1 VSDVRAEAEEA
12 WKAVLR
18 KRGVFV
24 SPNTP
29 LGDAVLE
36 ARDTAL
42 LAERRRAIE
51 TCQRIADEKAQA
63 CTALA
68 DACVVGASGPYSRTE
83 RTILDKRW
91 HTAQAAAFRE
101 AAHAIGALASPRE
114 ET

>member
-1 VSDVRAEAEEA
+1 MTTARAEAEEA

-36 ARDTAL
+36 ARDAAL

-51 TCQRIADEKAQA
+51 EAAQLYDAVVLEHASVFREGDFRNGVISGAGNYRQRI
-63 CTALA
+63 
-68 DACVVGASGPYSRTE
+68 R
-83 RTILDKRW
+83 
-91 HTAQAAAFRE
+91 
-101 AAHAIGALASPRE
+101 ALASPRE
-114 ET
+114 ETPG